1 MACCPAECRA
11 VDRSARIIRVLSIR
25 VRSSGLLVACG
36 LFAVA
41 LLTGCAASASG
52 PPDGSVH
59 GCTAYAYRSI
69 QRHVR
74 VTSLPAE
81 CGGLTPGQVSLAAST
96 AIRESATAGGGIGKA
111 ELRRRATEA
120 APWVSVLIRSVPPA
134 RQSPVPALAGSAGA
148 GGGRLGGVSEFA
160 VQLAALLAWL
170 ATAASGAYVLVR
182 WLLAGGSLRG
192 RGGASAPPAVTAGHA
207 GIGLAGLV
215 AWSLFTITGWA
226 WLAWICLVMLLPVTG
241 LGMGVLLLGLPRP
254 TRRVATVR
262 SGKRKRKGPPWLM
275 IAGHGIAAA
284 TLLIL
289 VITATIA
296 VALRKPSRV
305 ACASS
310 ARDLTCWRGG

>member
-1 MACCPAECRA
+1 M
-11 VDRSARIIRVLSIR
+11 V
-25 VRSSGLLVACG
+25 CG

-52 PPDGSVH
+52 PPAGSVH
-59 GCTAYAYRSI
+59 ACTAYAYRSI

-74 VTSLPAE
+74 VASMPAA
-81 CGGLTPGQVSLAAST
+81 CGGLSPGQVSLAAST
-96 AIRESATAGGGIGKA
+96 AIRESAMAGGGIGKA
-111 ELRRRATEA
+111 ESRRRATEA
-120 APWVSVLIRSVPPA
+120 APWVSALIRSAPPA
-134 RQSPVPALAGSAGA
+134 RRSPVSALAGSAGA

-160 VQLAALLAWL
+160 VQLAALIAWL
-170 ATAASGAYVLVR
+170 ATAASGGYVLVR

-192 RGGASAPPAVTAGHA
+192 RGGAFSPPAVTAGHA

-215 AWSLFTITGWA
+215 AWSLFTITGWV
-226 WLAWICLVMLLPVTG
+226 WLAWACLVMLLPVTG

-254 TRRVATVR
+254 MRTVATVR
-262 SGKRKRKGPPWLM
+262 SGNGKGPPWLM

-296 VALRKPSRV
+296 VALRGPSRA
-305 ACASS
+305 ACANS
-310 ARDLTCWRGG
+310 ARNLTCWRGG